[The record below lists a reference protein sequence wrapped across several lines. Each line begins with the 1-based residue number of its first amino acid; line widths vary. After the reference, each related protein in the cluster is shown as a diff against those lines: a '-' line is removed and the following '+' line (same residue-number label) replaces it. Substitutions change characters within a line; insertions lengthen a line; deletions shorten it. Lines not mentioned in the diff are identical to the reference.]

1 MEKVDSVT
9 KIIGEMLK
17 TLITYLSKMGPT
29 GQKVLALALAT
40 GLTGGYAAS
49 SFAYDSSRRGYQD
62 EISELM
68 DSLDAM
74 ESEIAELTQNVTGT
88 QDKVRRMM
96 VDLEDKSSELSD
108 CHEGSLQLESQ
119 VDSLEGVVQDLES
132 NVTIYQNFIGQASDA
147 DFLGMYIIDLECD
160 AENGKMKVTLG
171 NSLPLNSI
179 IASLSIRRGD
189 EIYTD
194 TSENATGYVFG
205 SSQGETSAV
214 FVWDEREAGAP
225 EGFLNTYSAHL
236 VGATTMNGYSDW
248 VYYVTVKMGIKVTDW
263 DFADNRLVLR
273 PKNTGCEYPV
283 FPGAAVIG
291 IKRKNF
297 DGVYYNISEPTIVEE
312 GTLGGHWY
320 EWSESAAGAP
330 DGFLKRNAKYVIRFT
345 FYPSNYD
352 WRLDREYVEET
363 VNSPESNE
371 SNGGSEP
378 PEEY

>member
-1 MEKVDSVT
+1 MEKVNSVT

-17 TLITYLSKMGPT
+17 TLITYLSKMGPM

-62 EISELM
+62 DISELM

-74 ESEIAELTQNVTGT
+74 ESEIAELMQNNTGT
-88 QDKVRRMM
+88 QDKMRRMM
-96 VDLEDKSSELSD
+96 EDLEDKSSELSD

-119 VDSLEGVVQDLES
+119 VGSLEGEVQDLES
-132 NVTIYQNFIGQASDA
+132 NVTIYNEFIGQASDA
-147 DFLGMYIIDLECD
+147 DFLGMYIIDIECD

-171 NSLPLNSI
+171 NSLPINSI
-179 IASLSIRRGD
+179 IASLSIRKGD

-205 SSQGETSAV
+205 SMEETSKV
-214 FVWDEREAGAP
+214 FVWDEHEAGAP

-236 VGATTMNGYSDW
+236 VGATTMRGYSDW
-248 VYYVTVKMGIKVTDW
+248 VYYVRVTMGIKVTDW
-263 DFADNRLVLR
+263 DFPENRLVLR
-273 PKNTGCEYPV
+273 PENTGGAYPI
-283 FPGAAVIG
+283 FPVAAMIG

-320 EWSESAAGAP
+320 EWSESSAGAP

-345 FYPSNYD
+345 FYPSTYD
-352 WRLDREYVEET
+352 WRLDREYVEAT
-363 VNSPESNE
+363 VNSPES
-371 SNGGSEP
+371 SGSSEP